1 MEQFSKTSH
10 RGKAEEREFQIIGG
24 LCEFDKNEDTLS
36 VYFDYNCNTTSPKMV
51 RNNIL
56 ER

>member
-10 RGKAEEREFQIIGG
+10 RGKAEEREFQMIGG

-36 VYFDYNCNTTSPKMV
+36 VYFDYN
-51 RNNIL
+51 
-56 ER
+56 